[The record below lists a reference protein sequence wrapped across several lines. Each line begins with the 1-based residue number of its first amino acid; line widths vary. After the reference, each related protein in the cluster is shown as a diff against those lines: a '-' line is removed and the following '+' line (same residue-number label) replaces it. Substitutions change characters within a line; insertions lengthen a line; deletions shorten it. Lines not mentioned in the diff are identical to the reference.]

1 MGDVTTVE
9 MMRGLYDYH
18 HWANRRLFDVAVAL
32 GEDVAVRDLGKQFS
46 FPTIKAMFT
55 HIYGADF
62 LWFQCWKAMT
72 PVRRLRDGD
81 FPTLAA
87 VRPPWDEFEK
97 EQAEFIEALT
107 PADLTAHAPWEASTP
122 WPGST
127 RAASSPPASASTF
140 CSTPAP
146 SPRSAFRPLTPACRR
161 RWSARRRRPTGSS
174 RASAGST
181 AASPR

>member
-62 LWFQCWKAMT
+62 LWFQCWKGIT
-72 PVRRLRDGD
+72 PVQRRRDEE

-87 VRPPWDEFEK
+87 LRAPWDELEK
-97 EQAEFIEALT
+97 DIPGLGLLAVT
-107 PADLTAHAPWEASTP
+107 SPDLLHRGFLVVVEPDDFLFAR
-122 WPGST
+122 GKRLDG
-127 RAASSPPASASTF
+127 RANAILGF
-140 CSTPAP
+140 
-146 SPRSAFRPLTPACRR
+146 
-161 RWSARRRRPTGSS
+161 
-174 RASAGST
+174 
-181 AASPR
+181 